1 MWLLVVTSITTP
13 GLKQLCTECDLSQ
26 GIFRDFIK
34 QKKSEFNKISEFSH
48 NIKHRAYHSWQLVFR
63 NPADFT
69 PEIRQISWNL
79 PDFTDFMNVSFCVMI
94 KYRSFFRKTKNFE
107 IRKIFSKISQRTLF
121 TKNLDKLSKTGH
133 FQRKFTVKLKFSRT
147 FSFFGWIF
155 SHYLAAEFS
164 GFANWL
170 HKISE
175 FRDFTEMECIFGW
188 ILCKLGYRL
197 QCSEK

>member
-48 NIKHRAYHSWQLVFR
+48 NIK
-63 NPADFT
+63 
-69 PEIRQISWNL
+69 
-79 PDFTDFMNVSFCVMI
+79 
-94 KYRSFFRKTKNFE
+94 NFE
-107 IRKIFSKISQRTLF
+107 FRKIFSKISQRTLF

-188 ILCKLGYRL
+188 NLCELGYRL